1 MLASLEELV
10 VVLDAEVVVVAV
22 LDRVTSMSSLEPS
35 IASPACRHQ
44 HVGCGTKGGIQ

>member
-35 IASPACRHQ
+35 IASRLSSST
-44 HVGCGTKGGIQ
+44 CGMWHERGD